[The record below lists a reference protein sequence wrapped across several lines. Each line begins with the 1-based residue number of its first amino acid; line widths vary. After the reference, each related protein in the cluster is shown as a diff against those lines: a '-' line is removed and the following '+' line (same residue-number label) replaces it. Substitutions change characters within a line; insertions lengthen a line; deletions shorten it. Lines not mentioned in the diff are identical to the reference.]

1 MRSSSSST
9 WRRERR
15 KGEVGH
21 SSETWFNRIT
31 RSRVCDGVA
40 GVRTQTSLDALAA
53 DRTHQP
59 GWEKRK
65 SRIQRLGCTD
75 VINRLY
81 CGSGDQHIDSQ
92 HRKEERSPGYKQWR
106 QFQEESGAAWCVK
119 MFHLK
124 IRNVS
129 RSGIVFFRSREVRES
144 NTMDSLP
151 LKAVF
156 SLQHG
161 PKHTVP
167 LNWYAALTQ
176 YAQLSRCSGD
186 LSTPA
191 SISVSLSTSIISLIQ
206 ICEPLTTSTQLLTGC
221 FIQTLSYS
229 RVIGGI

>member
-1 MRSSSSST
+1 
-9 WRRERR
+9 
-15 KGEVGH
+15 
-21 SSETWFNRIT
+21 
-31 RSRVCDGVA
+31 
-40 GVRTQTSLDALAA
+40 
-53 DRTHQP
+53 
-59 GWEKRK
+59 
-65 SRIQRLGCTD
+65 
-75 VINRLY
+75 
-81 CGSGDQHIDSQ
+81 
-92 HRKEERSPGYKQWR
+92 
-106 QFQEESGAAWCVK
+106 
-119 MFHLK
+119 
-124 IRNVS
+124 
-129 RSGIVFFRSREVRES
+129 
-144 NTMDSLP
+144 MDSLP

-229 RVIGGI
+229 RVIGGIQIYIEMYMHSRKKFFLTFLTSPINYKLCVMVKKDLYWVSISGLSSSFSHFLIAGPGTSPLTSVLSSVKCEL